1 VSSRPLN
8 LRTPGPTP
16 LPPQV
21 REALARDMINH
32 RGPEFAELI
41 RECTAGLKAI
51 FQTQHDVLIL
61 TCSGTGGL
69 ESAVANLLSPGERI
83 LVVSIGYFGD
93 RFAQIARMYGADVQ
107 MLSYEWGQF
116 ARPEDIAARLER
128 DSRITSVFVTHNDT
142 STGVMND
149 LEAIARVVKGAGK
162 LLVVDA
168 ISSIGSVPLPV
179 DAWGCDVVIT
189 GSQKSFMIPPGLAFV
204 SISPAAWDKSRA
216 ATMPRFYLDYAQAK
230 RWADKG
236 TTPWTPAVSLF
247 YALRESLR
255 LMLAEGLEQIHARHR
270 RLRDYTRE
278 GLRRAGV
285 ELFAPDSHASWTV
298 TSARVPDG
306 MTSKELR
313 GRIRAEYN
321 IVLAGGQGPY
331 EERLFRVGHLGYVA
345 EADLAPVL
353 EALATVLGE
362 APAPARVG

>member
-1 VSSRPLN
+1 
-8 LRTPGPTP
+8 
-16 LPPQV
+16 
-21 REALARDMINH
+21 
-32 RGPEFAELI
+32 
-41 RECTAGLKAI
+41 
-51 FQTQHDVLIL
+51 
-61 TCSGTGGL
+61 
-69 ESAVANLLSPGERI
+69 
-83 LVVSIGYFGD
+83 
-93 RFAQIARMYGADVQ
+93 
-107 MLSYEWGQF
+107 
-116 ARPEDIAARLER
+116 
-128 DSRITSVFVTHNDT
+128 
-142 STGVMND
+142 
-149 LEAIARVVKGAGK
+149 VKGAGK